1 MAKRP
6 RETDVVD
13 AMADHRTP
21 SRRISAA
28 QTDADDLLRSV
39 PRSSALTVGP
49 LLRRLVGRMDCS
61 INLSLLAVWQ
71 EEVLRER
78 RRSEALLQK
87 EMEASAEVYLKLSK
101 MTAANKQLRDQL
113 AELEENT
120 SKDAAE
126 LRRKL
131 SETEAAKADIAK
143 HAEQLSDDLRG
154 TIAEKEF
161 KISQLEAMLENAQ
174 GREER
179 GERQVRDDR
188 EKLIKVEEELHE
200 LQLQLA
206 QSERREMEAK
216 LRAGKST
223 DSDREVIIRE
233 LREELTAGAK
243 DVEQARKLNKQHA
256 NAVLLREQLRAAE
269 ARASEAET
277 AAAAASDYRVRAEAA
292 EAEVKAFKEALESVP
307 GATDVGS
314 LVELIR
320 SLQWEGASTASRE
333 GVSRAALAASNH
345 ALETERAKLSSAEAK
360 LASME
365 QGKKDM
371 DDSLKR
377 AERKVL
383 FLTKERDGLKNI
395 LDSLQEDLAREDG
408 GRGGSLTLL
417 ATGETRLKDLEGAL
431 TESQSQVSELEISL
445 KELRTALGAMDRR
458 AAKAEESCQ
467 QAVAE
472 KNALDRELEIL
483 AREKGE
489 LEGRVASGEFNPDR
503 TKVLHLS
510 ASPEMC
516 RLQAEN
522 EKLKAELASIQGSL
536 IVTPQQPVPEE
547 GRRGFLSEVKSVG
560 GVDTDVSRSVM
571 ADPQTVIALKA
582 QISELEKKAQRRL
595 QIFRDKISLFRE
607 ACYFLFGYR
616 VDMVRKADSPL
627 SQPTPDRRAT
637 PAHGPMKPT
646 FTLRSKFATESTDQL
661 TFVYTPG
668 VGMELIPN
676 EYATSLHQAVDTF
689 VNRWKCIPALTA
701 NLTMELFQAETV
713 STAVIRNGPY

>member
-39 PRSSALTVGP
+39 PRSSALT
-49 LLRRLVGRMDCS
+49 
-61 INLSLLAVWQ
+61 

-616 VDMVRKADSPL
+616 VDMADSPL

-701 NLTMELFQAETV
+701 NLTMELFQAETASV
-713 STAVIRNGPY
+713 G